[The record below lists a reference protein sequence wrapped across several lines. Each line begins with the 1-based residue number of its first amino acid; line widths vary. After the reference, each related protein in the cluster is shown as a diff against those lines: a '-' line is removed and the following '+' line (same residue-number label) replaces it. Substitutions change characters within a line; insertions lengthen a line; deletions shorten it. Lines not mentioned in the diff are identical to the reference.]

1 MCVEGQTSQA
11 QSQFKMSILHSLFFF
26 VLDIFFPK
34 DASFSHMKVTTQF
47 IKKKKKKKTKPSV
60 DHFSHMKTKSRRMPL

>member
-11 QSQFKMSILHSLFFF
+11 QSQFKMSILRSLFFF

-34 DASFSHMKVTTQF
+34 DASFSHMKVTTKF
-47 IKKKKKKKTKPSV
+47 SKKKKKK
-60 DHFSHMKTKSRRMPL
+60 RRSLQLTILVI